1 MASRRITVAAAAA
14 TAVIAAASCGTGS
27 PIQSAAEKASAAG
40 PKTRPNIVFI
50 LTDDLHSNLLPYM
63 PNVKRM
69 QQRGTTFSN
78 FFLTDSLCCPS
89 RATMLTGR
97 YPHNTGVFTNQGS
110 DGGYATFNRKGNHK
124 RTFATSLK
132 AAGYNTAL
140 LGKYMNG
147 YQPTM
152 PVPPGWTEWYVAGN
166 GYPNYNYKLN
176 ENGRLVSYGKKPSD
190 YLTDVLSQKSIDFA
204 KRSVAAKKPFMLEL
218 SVFTPHGPATPA
230 PRDKGKFPKAKVPR
244 TPAFNE
250 ADMSDKP
257 AWIKGRPKLTKKQI
271 KQLDTTFRKRARSV
285 LAIDKAIGDMQA
297 ALRASGADRNTYF
310 VFTSDNGFHM
320 GEHRLMGGKQTAYD
334 TDIKVPLIVTGPGV
348 PAGRTVSALT
358 QNTDLCPTFT
368 ELGRARP
375 PAQVDG
381 ISLVPYLKGK
391 RPRNERDG
399 VLIEH
404 HGPNNV
410 ASDPDF
416 QAAPSGNP
424 PTYNAL
430 RTSRELYVEYA
441 NGQREY
447 YDIRRD
453 PHQLDN
459 TVQRLSPGQLRKL
472 KSMLRELTTCKG
484 RECQK

>member
-1 MASRRITVAAAAA
+1 M
-14 TAVIAAASCGTGS
+14 
-27 PIQSAAEKASAAG
+27 
-40 PKTRPNIVFI
+40 
-50 LTDDLHSNLLPYM
+50 LTDDLAPNLLRYM
-63 PNVKRM
+63 PNVQRM
-69 QQRGTTFSN
+69 QKSGTTFSN
-78 FFLTDSLCCPS
+78 YFVTDSLCCPS

-110 DGGYATFNRKGNHK
+110 DGGYATFNRKGNQH

-132 AAGYNTAL
+132 AAGYNTAM

-147 YQPTM
+147 YQPTN
-152 PVPPGWTEWYVAGN
+152 PVPPGWSEWYVAGN

-176 ENGRLVSYGKKPSD
+176 ENGRLVSYGNKPSD
-190 YLTDVLSQKSIDFA
+190 YLTDVLSRKSIDFA
-204 KRSVAAKKPFMLEL
+204 QRSVAAKKPFMLEL

-257 AWIKGRPKLTKKQI
+257 AWIKGRPKLTQAQI
-271 KQLDTTFRKRARSV
+271 KKLDATFRKRARSV

-297 ALRASGADRNTYF
+297 ALKASGADRNTYF
-310 VFTSDNGFHM
+310 VFTSDNGYHM
-320 GEHRLMGGKQTAYD
+320 GEHRLMQGKQTAYD

-348 PAGRTVSALT
+348 RAGRTVSTLT

-368 ELGRARP
+368 DLGRARP

-381 ISLVPYLKGK
+381 ISLVPYLTGK
-391 RPRNERDG
+391 RPPKPRDG

-404 HGPNNV
+404 RGPNTV

-416 QAAPSGNP
+416 QAAPAGNP

-430 RTSRELYVEYA
+430 RTTRELYVEYA

-453 PHQLDN
+453 PHQLNN
-459 TVQRLSPGQLRKL
+459 TFGRLSPGQLKKL
-472 KSMLRELTTCKG
+472 RSMLRELTTCKG

>member
-1 MASRRITVAAAAA
+1 MPPRKLAIVAAAAM
-14 TAVIAAASCGTGS
+14 AVIATASCGTGS
-27 PIQSAAEKASAAG
+27 PTRSVEKASAAG
-40 PKTRPNIVFI
+40 PETRPNIVFV
-50 LTDDLHSNLLPYM
+50 LTDDLASNLLPYM
-63 PNVKRM
+63 PNVQRM
-69 QQRGTTFSN
+69 QQRGMTFSN
-78 FFLTDSLCCPS
+78 YFVTDSLCCPS
-89 RATMLTGR
+89 RATMMTGR

-110 DGGYATFNRKGNHK
+110 DGGYATFNRKGNQK

-140 LGKYMNG
+140 LGKYLNG

-152 PVPPGWTEWYVAGN
+152 AVPPGWSEWYVAGN

-176 ENGRLVSYGKKPSD
+176 ENGRVVSYGNKPSD
-190 YLTDVLSQKSIDFA
+190 YLTDVLSRKGIDFA

-218 SVFTPHGPATPA
+218 SVFTPHGPSTPA
-230 PRDKGKFPKAKVPR
+230 PRDKGKFPNLKAPR

-257 AWIKGRPKLTKKQI
+257 DWIKGRPKLTKKQI
-271 KQLDTTFRKRARSV
+271 NTIDANFRKRARSV
-285 LAIDKAIGDMQA
+285 LAIDKAIGDLQA
-297 ALRASGADRNTYF
+297 SLRASGADRNTYF

-320 GEHRLMGGKQTAYD
+320 GEHRLTGGKQTAYD

-368 ELGRARP
+368 ALGRAKP

-381 ISLVPYLKGK
+381 ISLVPYLTGK
-391 RPRNERDG
+391 SPHNPRDG
-399 VLIEH
+399 VLVEH
-404 HGPNNV
+404 HGPSTV

-416 QAAPSGNP
+416 QAAPAGNP
-424 PTYNAL
+424 PTYSAL
-430 RTSRELYVEYA
+430 RTTRELYVEYA

-453 PHQLDN
+453 PNQLDN
-459 TVQRLSPGQLRKL
+459 TVNSLSPGQLKKL

-484 RECQK
+484 RDCQK